1 MPIPTEDLRSNI
13 GTWAVPVA
21 LLPAVASFMRDT
33 LPAEEYDPAFNG
45 QPICTTYFDTK
56 DFNLRKARTKRDK
69 YIVIRLRDYPGA
81 TTALSAKTE
90 KEKFR
95 IEVTG
100 TDIDTLVATL
110 PANMQARLMDIAG
123 DKPLIPV
130 TTIYCRRYAVE
141 DDQDR
146 YTLDASTCTDTGKQM
161 PYSILEYKSNT
172 NKNPAQALQALGL
185 RPIKMSKFLWSTN
198 QW

>member
-1 MPIPTEDLRSNI
+1 MPIPTEDLRTNI
-13 GTWAVPVA
+13 GTWAVGTA
-21 LLPAVASFMRDT
+21 LLPAVTGFMLNA
-33 LPAEEYDPAFNG
+33 LPPEEYDPYFTG
-45 QPICTTYFDTK
+45 QQICTTYFDTK

-69 YIVIRLRDYPGA
+69 YIVVRLREYPGA

-90 KEKFR
+90 GEKFR
-95 IEVTG
+95 IEVTAI
-100 TDIDTLVATL
+100 DIDSLVNTL
-110 PANMQARLMDIAG
+110 PANMQARLMDIIG
-123 DKPLIPV
+123 DKPLVPV
-130 TTIYCRRYAVE
+130 VTIKCRRYAVE

-146 YTLDASTCTDTGKQM
+146 FTLDADTCTDAGKQM

-172 NKNPAQALQALGL
+172 KKDPAQALQDLGL